1 MAPEG
6 APRGLRVLVV
16 EDDPAMALALRDGFQ
31 FEGHSVLLAADGA
44 EGLRLA
50 SQAEVDL
57 VVLDVMLPK
66 LSGLDVCRQLRAARS
81 DLPILLLTAR
91 SQETD
96 KVEGLRLGAD
106 DYVTK
111 PFSFVELMAR
121 VEALV
126 RRARRREEPEALRF
140 GDVAVDFRRL
150 QATRDG
156 RPLELSPREFALLA
170 CFAARPGEVVSREQ
184 LLQVVWGYEHLPATR
199 TVDVHIAKLRR
210 KVEPDPAEP
219 RFLLTVHGRGYR
231 FAPEGADAFAEEA
244 ARR

>member
-1 MAPEG
+1 MAPD
-6 APRGLRVLVV
+6 APRSLRVLVV
-16 EDDPAMALALRDGFQ
+16 EDDPAMALALRDGFC

-50 SQAEVDL
+50 SQAELDL

-81 DLPILLLTAR
+81 ELPILLLTAR
-91 SQETD
+91 SQEAD

-126 RRARRREEPEALRF
+126 RRARRREAPETQQI
-140 GDVAVDFRRL
+140 GDVTVDFPRL
-150 QATRDG
+150 RATRAG
-156 RPLELSPREFALLA
+156 APLDLSPREFAILA
-170 CFAARPGEVVSREQ
+170 CLVARRGEVVTREQ
-184 LLQVVWGYEHLPATR
+184 LLQVVWGYESLPLTR
-199 TVDVHIAKLRR
+199 TVDMHIAKLRR
-210 KVEPDPAEP
+210 KIEPDPGSP
-219 RFLLTVHGRGYR
+219 RFVVTVHGRGYR
-231 FAPEGADAFAEEA
+231 LALEGE
-244 ARR
+244 